1 MKIEME
7 RCLLKSGRTRPFILL
22 AEGQWRTGTQA
33 LTAAWIILAYLL
45 GSVPVGVLLSRLKG
59 QDPRNAGSGNIGAT
73 NVMRTA
79 GKTLGAVTLMCDVLK
94 GFLPVWLAIAFGL
107 SHRVTA
113 EVGLAAFLGHLFPV
127 YLRFKGGKGVATA
140 VGIFL
145 AFNWFAVLIDLAVFV
160 LVLDKW
166 RYVSLGSMVGAALM
180 PFLLYGVGAPTV
192 YIALAAIMAVLI
204 IIKHRANIGRLREGK
219 ESRIGKPRPEK
230 RRRKR

>member
-1 MKIEME
+1 MLENRDGTVFIKVGSDETVN
-7 RCLLKSGRTRPFILL
+7 LTRGESMDHL
-22 AEGQWRTGTQA
+22 EQTV
-33 LTAAWIILAYLL
+33 LTVAWIILAYLL

-79 GKTLGAVTLMCDVLK
+79 GKTLGAVTLICDVLK
-94 GFLPVWLAIAFGL
+94 GFLPVWLAIVFGL

-113 EVGLAAFLGHLFPV
+113 EVGLAAFLGYLFPV

-160 LVLDKW
+160 LVLGRWPRLPGLHGGGGADA
-166 RYVSLGSMVGAALM
+166 VSALR
-180 PFLLYGVGAPTV
+180 VGAPTV

-204 IIKHRANIGRLREGK
+204 IIKHRANIGRLRGGEREQDRQAPTG
-219 ESRIGKPRPEK
+219 EAQT
-230 RRRKR
+230 